1 MANGTSASDES
12 TNGRSKDEQV
22 AASIEDA
29 KSAGLRWV
37 SDESPGI
44 TRKRTG
50 KNAFTYVGPDGKRVR
65 DEDEMLRIRKLAIP
79 PAWTDV
85 WICPHWNGHIQAV
98 GRDARGRKQ
107 YRYHEKWR
115 DVRDENKYDRMVV
128 FGKALPKIR
137 RRVSKDIAQ
146 PGLPRTKVLA
156 TV

>member
-1 MANGTSASDES
+1 MPHRAPASAPP
-12 TNGRSKDEQV
+12 TNGSSKEEQT

-44 TRKRTG
+44 TRKRAG
-50 KNAFTYVGPDGKRVR
+50 KNAFTYVGPDGKPVR

-85 WICPHWNGHIQAV
+85 WICPHWNGHIQSV

-107 YRYHEKWR
+107 YR
-115 DVRDENKYDRMVV
+115 
-128 FGKALPKIR
+128 
-137 RRVSKDIAQ
+137 
-146 PGLPRTKVLA
+146 
-156 TV
+156 